1 MVQSDTYAV
10 SLEFDGLLASA
21 QVLVAGAKSGVG
33 FLTSRAGEE
42 AVRQWRRRRRRSN
55 TRKQS
60 GGEETAVGVAPVAVA
75 KKEHA

>member
-42 AVRQWRRRRRRSN
+42 AVRQWRRRRRSN